1 MNWLLISAF
10 GFAAWVSV
18 LWLLVAV
25 CRTAARGDE
34 IATALVADM
43 GGSSSQA
50 TSGGYGAVIDLRG
63 FRCRRSASPP
73 RRAGATRPAAST

>member
-1 MNWLLISAF
+1 MNWLLISAL

-18 LWLLVAV
+18 MLWLVAV
-25 CRTAARGDE
+25 CRTAAQGDE
-34 IATALVADM
+34 IAMALGADLS
-43 GGSSSQA
+43 GSSSQA
-50 TSGGYGAVIDLRG
+50 TSCGYGAVIDLRG